1 MHAFRTTALAAL
13 LALVA
18 TAPVIAAEQAVTQP
32 KPGVLDTPPPPQKA
46 TQSGMENYGMSGMS
60 SDQKAKLTR
69 SVKRNNRHRCRIVGW
84 AQGRNA
90 RTILVRRRNS
100 ESQALFTTDL
110 FAKVASQGREESGM
124 GGMQRRTVLKDG
136 DHRLSRPQDIARMI
150 ATVLAT
156 ADQVDATLSA

>member
-32 KPGVLDTPPPPQKA
+32 KPVVLDTPPPPPQKA

-69 SVKRNNRHRCRIVGW
+69 SVKRNNRQLGH
-84 AQGRNA
+84 
-90 RTILVRRRNS
+90 
-100 ESQALFTTDL
+100 
-110 FAKVASQGREESGM
+110 GM
-124 GGMQRRTVLKDG
+124 GGLGDPKPAVKAPAKLKKASGKKAKKILKKKKRSRR
-136 DHRLSRPQDIARMI
+136 
-150 ATVLAT
+150 
-156 ADQVDATLSA
+156 

>member
-32 KPGVLDTPPPPQKA
+32 KPVVLDTPPPPQKA

-69 SVKRNNRHRCRIVGW
+69 SVKRNNRQLGH
-84 AQGRNA
+84 
-90 RTILVRRRNS
+90 
-100 ESQALFTTDL
+100 
-110 FAKVASQGREESGM
+110 GM
-124 GGMQRRTVLKDG
+124 GGLGEAKPAVKAPAKLKKASGKKAKKILKKKKRSRR
-136 DHRLSRPQDIARMI
+136 
-150 ATVLAT
+150 
-156 ADQVDATLSA
+156 